1 MNDYVLT
8 LIGNAALLSML
19 AVSVYLMLLAG
30 ELSFGHQGFFGI
42 GAYSAALATAGY
54 GLHPLFGIG
63 VAIMTGAIAG
73 AALAIITVPLRGL
86 MFLLST
92 LAFGEMVRTGLGL
105 WYFDPDGAGPKA
117 GPAGVEGYSVL
128 RFIFDSGLGLS
139 GATAFVVLAL
149 ALVMIG
155 VVMMERTQWGVRVRA
170 IGQYQALAE
179 ALGLR
184 ATLIKI
190 AMITLSAA
198 LAGFA
203 GAMFAFFTTFIEPA
217 NFSVMLGIHTLA
229 YALIGGIG
237 HVTAV
242 FVGVGFDL
250 IVLQAVHSLAEYRMI
265 IFGGCIALL
274 LRYRPGGLLD
284 IPTVLVIKKHLRGK
298 ATC

>member
-1 MNDYVLT
+1 MSDYVLT

-19 AVSVYLMLLAG
+19 AVSVYLMVLAG

-54 GLHPLFGIG
+54 DLHPLVGIG
-63 VAIMTGAIAG
+63 AAVFTGSVAGVV
-73 AALAIITVPLRGL
+73 LAVLTIPLKGL
-86 MFLLST
+86 TFLLST

-105 WYFDPDGAGPKA
+105 WYFHPDGAGPRS
-117 GPAGVEGYSVL
+117 GPNGVEGYSDIRV
-128 RFIFDSGLGLS
+128 IFESGVGLS
-139 GATAFVVLAL
+139 GATIFIVLAL

-155 VVMMERTQWGVRVRA
+155 VMLLERTQWGVRMRA
-170 IGQYQALAE
+170 IGQDQALAE

-184 ATLIKI
+184 VTASKI
-190 AMITLSAA
+190 VVITLSAA
-198 LAGFA
+198 LAGFT

-229 YALIGGIG
+229 YALIGGVG

-242 FVGVGFDL
+242 FIGVGLDVA
-250 IVLQAVHSLAEYRMI
+250 VLQAVHGLAEYRMI

-274 LRYRPGGLLD
+274 LRYRPGGLVD
-284 IPTVLVIKKHLRGK
+284 IPTVIAIKKFSEGRP
-298 ATC
+298 